1 MNKFLVCSGDT
12 VVELHNHNLSKDEA
26 KHVAQSL
33 IARGHK
39 NVRVRMEDP
48 TPPTWPLHFDDEEK
62 A

>member
-1 MNKFLVCSGDT
+1 MNKFLVCSGEKI
-12 VVELHNHNLSKDEA
+12 VELHNNNLSKEDA
-26 KHVAQSL
+26 KNAANAL

-48 TPPTWPLHFDDEEK
+48 THPTWPLHFDDEEK

>member
-1 MNKFLVCSGDT
+1 MSKYLVCYGEK

-26 KHVAQSL
+26 KHVANAL
-33 IARGHK
+33 IAKGYK

-48 TPPTWPLHFDDEEK
+48 VHSTWPLHFDNEEK

>member
-1 MNKFLVCSGDT
+1 MSKYLVCYGEK

-26 KHVAQSL
+26 KHVANSL
-33 IARGHK
+33 IVKGYK

-48 TPPTWPLHFDDEEK
+48 THPTWPLHFDDEEK

>member
-1 MNKFLVCSGDT
+1 MSKYLVCSGDK

-26 KHVAQSL
+26 KHVANAL
-33 IARGHK
+33 IARGHN

-48 TPPTWPLHFDDEEK
+48 THPTWPLHFDDEEK

>member
-1 MNKFLVCSGDT
+1 MPAYLVCSGDK

-48 TPPTWPLHFDDEEK
+48 THPTWPLHFDDEEK
-62 A
+62 S